1 MNTNPFFSIVMATYN
16 RSHILNR
23 AINSVIEQKFKD
35 WELIIVDDGSTDNT
49 LEVLNGIEI
58 NPKVKLLKQL
68 HKGQYSARNAGIKIA
83 RGKYVTFIDSD
94 DEYKPEHLLTRAEY
108 LKKNPETDAL
118 HGGIEVIGDPFVVD
132 VTDLSKFIH
141 AADCSLCGTII
152 VRRVL
157 LQKIGGFSTEII
169 YGGDF
174 MLIEKLKESKASV
187 KRIEI
192 PTYRHYRTEP
202 NSITRIFKEG
212 GMIALKNF
220 LYQNQEKPD

>member
-1 MNTNPFFSIVMATYN
+1 MSSNPFFSIIMATYN
-16 RSHILNR
+16 REHIIKR
-23 AINSVIEQKFKD
+23 AIKSVINQKFKD
-35 WELIIVDDGSTDNT
+35 WEFIIVDDGSTDKT
-49 LEVLNGIEI
+49 LEVLKGVET
-58 NPKVKLLKQL
+58 NPKIKLLKRL
-68 HKGQYSARNAGIKIA
+68 HEGQYSARNVGIKIA
-83 RGKYVTFIDSD
+83 KGRYITFIDSD

-108 LKKNPETDAL
+108 LKKNPKTDAL

-174 MLIEKLKESKASV
+174 MLIEKLKKNNANVIRTEV
-187 KRIEI
+187 
-192 PTYRHYRTEP
+192 PTYRHYRTEE
-202 NSITRIFKEG
+202 NSITRIYRG
-212 GMIALKNF
+212 GGLKALENF
-220 LYQNQEKPD
+220 LSQKTSS